1 MDWFLYDN
9 GLRHE
14 RVKKLDKNFKAESVC
29 KKIIEINMLLFG
41 QYGNNMIQRKFS
53 VILIIQISKFND
65 FLKINNRA
73 RRIYSGA
80 LFAACAEEEKFIF
93 HAH

>member
-41 QYGNNMIQRKFS
+41 QYGNNIDSKEIFS
-53 VILIIQISKFND
+53 YSNYSNFNV
-65 FLKINNRA
+65 
-73 RRIYSGA
+73 
-80 LFAACAEEEKFIF
+80 
-93 HAH
+93 